1 MRVGRDGF
9 LHVTVFM
16 QKRGHAIMASRRE
29 TRAVAFGRR
38 YKLCTEPVG
47 ASLLANADDKVHL
60 TNPKSG
66 LH

>member
-16 QKRGHAIMASRRE
+16 QKRGHAIMASRRQ

-38 YKLCTEPVG
+38 PRFF
-47 ASLLANADDKVHL
+47 AQSLWERACSRMQ
-60 TNPKSG
+60 TIRSI
-66 LH
+66 

>member
-9 LHVTVFM
+9 LHVMVFM
-16 QKRGHAIMASRRE
+16 QKRGHAIMASRRR
-29 TRAVAFGRR
+29 TRAVAFGR
-38 YKLCTEPVG
+38 TTSAIVG
-47 ASLLANADDKVHL
+47 ASLLAKAGNRVYL